1 MRPEKRLTT
10 LNHEKRTEERK
21 MEENLKNQFMY
32 LAAWSYLKRIAG
44 EQNIDKSIIDK
55 LNRKNA
61 ETLMCDYLPLP

>member
-1 MRPEKRLTT
+1 
-10 LNHEKRTEERK
+10 
-21 MEENLKNQFMY
+21 MEETLKNQFMY
-32 LAAWSYLKRIAG
+32 LAAWSYLKRIAR